1 MSRGDAET
9 RYNDIRVSCNDS
21 AVVNRGVLVIV
32 SSPSGAGKTTLT
44 RRLLEEFAELEFS
57 VSYTTRPMR
66 PGEVDGRDYHFVKP
80 DKFEQMVENGEF
92 AEHAFVHSNRYGTA
106 QAPVEAALAS
116 GRDVIFDV
124 DWQGGAALSARW
136 PYDSLKIF
144 ILPPDL
150 TTLEQR
156 LRNRATDDPKIIDKR
171 LAKAIEEL
179 EHFGEYQ
186 HLIVNDD
193 IERAY
198 AVLRALY
205 LTRRYGTVDRLDVPY
220 PLAELAQVVDANS
233 ATHPDTHARKL
244 IVRA

>member
-1 MSRGDAET
+1 VT
-9 RYNDIRVSCNDS
+9 
-21 AVVNRGVLVIV
+21 RGVLVIV

-44 RRLLEEFAELEFS
+44 RRLLGEFPKLEFS

-66 PGEVDGRDYHFVKP
+66 PGETDKRDYHFVSP
-80 DKFEQMVENGEF
+80 ENFQQMVDRHEF
-92 AEHAFVHSNRYGTA
+92 AEHAYVHSNRYGTA
-106 QAPVEAALAS
+106 QAPVEAALAA

-124 DWQGGAALSARW
+124 DWQGGAALSERW

-150 TTLEQR
+150 GTLEQR
-156 LRNRATDDPKIIDKR
+156 LRKRATDDPKIIDKR

-179 EHFGEYQ
+179 EHYSEYQ

-205 LTRRYGTVDRLDVPY
+205 LTRRYGVTERADVRHRLSE
-220 PLAELAQVVDANS
+220 LAEVVAAND
-233 ATHPDTHARKL
+233 ATHPDAHARKL
-244 IVRA
+244 IARA

>member
-1 MSRGDAET
+1 
-9 RYNDIRVSCNDS
+9 VS
-21 AVVNRGVLVIV
+21 RGVLVIV

-44 RRLLEEFAELEFS
+44 RRLLQEFPELEFS
-57 VSYTTRPMR
+57 VSYTTRPIR
-66 PGEVDGRDYHFVKP
+66 PGEVDARDYHFVKP
-80 DKFEQMVENGEF
+80 EEFEAMVERGEF

-106 QAPVEAALAS
+106 QAPVEAALAA

-136 PYDSLKIF
+136 PEDSLKIF

-150 TTLEQR
+150 ATLEQR
-156 LRNRATDDPKIIDKR
+156 LRRRATDDPKIIDKR

-179 EHFGEYQ
+179 EHYNEYA

-205 LTRRYGTVDRLDVPY
+205 LTRRYGTGDRTDVAY
-220 PLAELAQVVDANS
+220 PLSELAKVVEANT
-233 ATHPDTHARKL
+233 ATGPETHARKL
-244 IVRA
+244 VGRA

>member
-1 MSRGDAET
+1 MELKRRGLLL
-9 RYNDIRVSCNDS
+9 I
-21 AVVNRGVLVIV
+21 L
-32 SSPSGAGKTTLT
+32 SSPSGAGKTTIA
-44 RRLLEEFAELEFS
+44 RKLLDQDGAISLS
-57 VSYTTRPMR
+57 VSATTRPMR
-66 PGEVDGRDYHFVKP
+66 PGEVEGRDYHFVTP
-80 DKFEQMVENGEF
+80 DVFQQMVDRGDF

-106 QAPVEAALAS
+106 QAPVEAALAA

-136 PYDSLKIF
+136 PHDSLKIF

-150 TTLEQR
+150 RVLEQR

-179 EHFGEYQ
+179 EHFSEYQ

-198 AVLRALY
+198 GVLRALY
-205 LTRRYGTVDRLDVPY
+205 LTRKYGVVDRPGVPY
-220 PLAELAQVVDANS
+220 PLADLANEVAANRATAPDA
-233 ATHPDTHARKL
+233 HARKL
-244 IVRA
+244 VGRA